1 MGMAL
6 TAYAGTMAAALT
18 VLMVLWNSIVGPPV
32 LEKVRQPP
40 HPVVRVFAPDKPIT
54 AAATTPAQPGRWGPA
69 IIHKAD
75 GADIASVEDARIAAA
90 KVAAAEKARHLKL
103 ARQQKRR
110 EEMLARQ
117 REQQEYST
125 ALGYGREEAPQYGQG
140 FGPFSQGR
148 F

>member
-1 MGMAL
+1 MAL

-40 HPVVRVFAPDKPIT
+40 HPVVRVFAPDNPIT

-69 IIHKAD
+69 IIHKAAD

-90 KVAAAEKARHLKL
+90 KVAAAEKARHLKV